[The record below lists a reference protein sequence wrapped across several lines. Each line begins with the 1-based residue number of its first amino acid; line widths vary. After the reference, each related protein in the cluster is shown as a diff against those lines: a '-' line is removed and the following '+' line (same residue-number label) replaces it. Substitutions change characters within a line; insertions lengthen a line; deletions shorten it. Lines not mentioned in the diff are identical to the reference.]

1 MAAPQ
6 FDDEFDEEE
15 EDDGLAEVSEDDT
28 DVVFGNSPINR
39 PSMVNFINK
48 YPDSALRFLTRR
60 DLDGRPVRSEFEPIY
75 EKWADRGLMKGRVK
89 KYILTLMEWDD
100 LPDRPLHEL
109 VGDMRNKLAE
119 MRLTGE
125 A

>member
-1 MAAPQ
+1 MAAPE

-28 DVVFGNSPINR
+28 DVVFGNGPINR
-39 PSMVNFINK
+39 PSMVKFINK

>member
-1 MAAPQ
+1 MRAM
-6 FDDEFDEEE
+6 DCK
-15 EDDGLAEVSEDDT
+15 LKS
-28 DVVFGNSPINR
+28 IN
-39 PSMVNFINK
+39 
-48 YPDSALRFLTRR
+48 
-60 DLDGRPVRSEFEPIY
+60 GFEPIY
-75 EKWADRGLMKGRVK
+75 EKWTDRGLMKGRVK